1 LNFWRKTGERVV
13 VLMTAGNLAVTQAVI
28 SVLNEQLTAH
38 ENDPD
43 QQTIMTVP
51 SMFRVARL
59 VGEAIRDVRLTDGP
73 ALEAS
78 KAGFNA
84 SFILGG

>member
-1 LNFWRKTGERVV
+1 MERGLVFAADTRTNAGIDNIAQYRKLNFWRKTGERVV

-59 VGEAIRDVRLTDGP
+59 V
-73 ALEAS
+73 
-78 KAGFNA
+78 
-84 SFILGG
+84 